1 MAQLEQGHGV
11 SERMRH
17 AVRQRPWMLVACMVC
32 IAVLVGAAWLGA
44 GRASASG
51 EFDILREDGLVEH
64 GGAEP
69 GTKASGS
76 GDDVDGASGAQ
87 AAAAGDGA
95 DEVGASKEGSAVSE
109 ERGAPATVVVDVAG
123 AVAAPAVVELPQ
135 NARVQD
141 AIEAAGGL
149 APDADAGGVNR
160 AARLTDG
167 QQIYIPRVGEVAA
180 GAATAPASGASAAAG
195 STGSA
200 DTSPGGGLVNINTA
214 DVAALDALPGVG
226 PSTAQAIIE
235 DREAN
240 GAFSSPE
247 DLMRVTGIG
256 EKKFEKLRASIC
268 V

>member
-1 MAQLEQGHGV
+1 MAQLEQERGV

-17 AVRQRPWMLVACMVC
+17 AVRQRPWMLAAGMVC

-44 GRASASG
+44 GRASASS

-64 GGAEP
+64 DAAEP
-69 GTKASGS
+69 SAKASGS
-76 GDDVDGASGAQ
+76 GDDADGAPRAQ
-87 AAAAGDGA
+87 ATAAGDGA
-95 DEVGASKEGSAVSE
+95 GEADASKEGPAGSK
-109 ERGAPATVVVDVAG
+109 ERDAPATVVVDVAG

-135 NARVQD
+135 DARVQD
-141 AIEAAGGL
+141 AIEAVGGL

-167 QQIYIPRVGEVAA
+167 QQIYIPHVGEAAA
-180 GAATAPASGASAAAG
+180 GAATAPASGASAGAG
-195 STGSA
+195 SSGLA

-214 DVAALDALPGVG
+214 DAAALDALPGVG

-240 GAFSSPE
+240 GSFDSPE